1 MLFGTILLW
10 ALNVTVTRYVV
21 THGFKPLAYA
31 TIRYF
36 AATALFWAL
45 TWRRER
51 SFRIA
56 REDVRLVA
64 IGGVLI
70 FLNQL
75 CFVISVHETSAST
88 VALILGA
95 LPIFTALIASFF
107 GIERVSGRF
116 WMAAAV
122 AFVGVG
128 FVAAGSGGFSSN
140 VGGDALAVGTT
151 ISWAGYSVVVAPL
164 MRRYS
169 PFLISSLILG
179 IGWLPLA
186 LVSIPQLAEQ
196 EYTGFDWKVW
206 LGLGYAIIGPLFLTN
221 LLWYTAID
229 RVGPSRANLFTNL
242 QPFFAV
248 LFALVLLSEHL
259 NRWEIVGAGAI
270 AAGIMLERL
279 RRRAP
284 AQVVVEAAE

>member
-1 MLFGTILLW
+1 MLLGTILLW

-21 THGFKPLAYA
+21 THGFRPLAYA

-36 AATALFWAL
+36 AATVLFWSF
-45 TWRRER
+45 TWKRER
-51 SFRIA
+51 SFRVA
-56 REDVRLVA
+56 RGDVRLVA
-64 IGGVLI
+64 LGGLLI

-95 LPIFTALIASFF
+95 LPIFTGLIASLF
-107 GIERVSGRF
+107 GIERLSTRF
-116 WMAAAV
+116 WVAAAA

-151 ISWAGYSVVVAPL
+151 ISWAGYSVVISPL

-179 IGWLPLA
+179 IGWVPLA
-186 LVSIPQLAEQ
+186 LVSILQLTEQ
-196 EYTGFDWKVW
+196 HYGGFDWKVW
-206 LGLGYAIIGPLFLTN
+206 LGLGYAIVGPLFLTN
-221 LLWYTAID
+221 ILWYRAISS
-229 RVGPSRANLFTNL
+229 VGPSRANLFTNL
-242 QPFFAV
+242 QPFV
-248 LFALVLLSEHL
+248 SVVFALVLLSETL
-259 NRWEIVGAGAI
+259 NRWEIVGAAGIASAI
-270 AAGIMLERL
+270 ALERL
-279 RRRAP
+279 RRREP
-284 AQVVVEAAE
+284 ARVAVE

>member
-1 MLFGTILLW
+1 MLLGTILLW

-21 THGFKPLAYA
+21 THGFRPLAYA

-36 AATALFWAL
+36 AATVLFWSF
-45 TWRRER
+45 TWKRER
-51 SFRIA
+51 SFRVA
-56 REDVRLVA
+56 RGDVRLVA
-64 IGGVLI
+64 LGGLLI

-95 LPIFTALIASFF
+95 LPIFTGLIASLF
-107 GIERVSGRF
+107 GIERLSTRF
-116 WMAAAV
+116 WVAAAA

-151 ISWAGYSVVVAPL
+151 ISWAGYSVVISPL

-179 IGWLPLA
+179 IGWVPLA
-186 LVSIPQLAEQ
+186 LVSIPQLLDQ
-196 EYTGFDWKVW
+196 RWSGFDWKVW
-206 LGLGYAIIGPLFLTN
+206 LALGYAIIGPLFLTN
-221 LLWYTAID
+221 ILWYRAISS
-229 RVGPSRANLFTNL
+229 VGPSRANLFTNL
-242 QPFFAV
+242 QPFV
-248 LFALVLLSEHL
+248 SVVFALVLLSETL
-259 NRWEIVGAGAI
+259 NRWEIVGAAGIASAI
-270 AAGIMLERL
+270 ALERL
-279 RRRAP
+279 RRREP
-284 AQVVVEAAE
+284 ARVAVE

>member
-21 THGFKPLAYA
+21 THGFRPLAYA
-31 TIRYF
+31 TLRYF

-56 REDVRLVA
+56 RDDVKLVA
-64 IGGVLI
+64 LGGLLI

-95 LPIFTALIASFF
+95 LPIFTGLIASLF
-107 GIERVSGRF
+107 GIELLSSRF
-116 WMAAAV
+116 WIAAAV

-140 VGGDALAVGTT
+140 IGGDALAVGTT

-164 MRRYS
+164 MQRYS

-196 EYTGFDWKVW
+196 RYGGFDWKVW
-206 LGLGYAIIGPLFLTN
+206 LCLGYAIIGPLFLTN

-229 RVGPSRANLFTNL
+229 RVGPSRANLFTNI

-259 NRWEIVGAGAI
+259 NRWEIVGAVAI
-270 AAGIMLERL
+270 GAGILLERL
-279 RRRAP
+279 RRQAP
-284 AQVVVEAAE
+284 VEVAAE

>member
-21 THGFKPLAYA
+21 THGFRPLAYA

-36 AATALFWAL
+36 AAAVLFWAL

-56 REDVRLVA
+56 RDDVRLVA
-64 IGGVLI
+64 LGGVLI

-95 LPIFTALIASFF
+95 LPIFTGLIASVF
-107 GIERVSGRF
+107 GIERLSGRF
-116 WMAAAV
+116 WVAAAV
-122 AFVGVG
+122 AFAGVG
-128 FVAAGSGGFSSN
+128 FVAAGSGGFSGN
-140 VGGDALAVGTT
+140 VGGDVLALGTT
-151 ISWAGYSVVVAPL
+151 ISWAGYAVVVAPL

-186 LVSIPQLAEQ
+186 LVSTPQLAEQ
-196 EYTGFDWKVW
+196 RYTGFDWKVW
-206 LGLGYAIIGPLFLTN
+206 LGLAYAIVGPLFLTN
-221 LLWYTAID
+221 ILWFTAID
-229 RVGPSRANLFTNL
+229 RVGPSRANLFTNI

-259 NRWEIVGAGAI
+259 NRWEIVGAVAI
-270 AAGIMLERL
+270 AAGIALERV
-279 RRRAP
+279 RRREPIRVA
-284 AQVVVEAAE
+284 VE

>member
-1 MLFGTILLW
+1 MLLGTILLW

-21 THGFKPLAYA
+21 THGFRPLAYA

-36 AATALFWAL
+36 AATVLFWGL

-51 SFRIA
+51 SFRIE
-56 REDVRLVA
+56 RGDMRLVVL
-64 IGGVLI
+64 GGVLI

-95 LPIFTALIASFF
+95 LPIFTGLIASLF
-107 GIERVSGRF
+107 GIERLTGRF
-116 WMAAAV
+116 WLAAAV

-140 VGGDALAVGTT
+140 VGGDALALGTT
-151 ISWAGYSVVVAPL
+151 ISWAGYSVVIAPL

-186 LVSIPQLAEQ
+186 LVSIPQLAAQ
-196 EYTGFDWKVW
+196 RYSGFDWKVW
-206 LGLGYAIIGPLFLTN
+206 LCLGYAIVGPLFLTN

-229 RVGPSRANLFTNL
+229 RVGPSRANLFTNI

-259 NRWEIVGAGAI
+259 NRWEIVGAVAI
-270 AAGIMLERL
+270 AAGIVLERL
-279 RRRAP
+279 GRLAP
-284 AQVVVEAAE
+284 VGVPAE

>member
-21 THGFKPLAYA
+21 THGFRPLAYA

-36 AATALFWAL
+36 AAAVLFWAL

-56 REDVRLVA
+56 RGDVRLVA
-64 IGGVLI
+64 LGGVLI

-95 LPIFTALIASFF
+95 LPIFTGLIASLF
-107 GIERVSGRF
+107 GIERLSGRF
-116 WMAAAV
+116 WVAAAV
-122 AFVGVG
+122 AFAGVG
-128 FVAAGSGGFSSN
+128 FVAAGSGGFSGN
-140 VGGDALAVGTT
+140 VGGDVLALGTT
-151 ISWAGYSVVVAPL
+151 ISWAGYAVVVAPL

-186 LVSIPQLAEQ
+186 LVSTPQLAEQ
-196 EYTGFDWKVW
+196 QYTGFDWKVW
-206 LGLGYAIIGPLFLTN
+206 LGLAYAIVGPLFLTN
-221 LLWYTAID
+221 ILWFTAID

-259 NRWEIVGAGAI
+259 NRWEIVGAVAI
-270 AAGIMLERL
+270 AAGIALERV
-279 RRRAP
+279 RRREPMRVA
-284 AQVVVEAAE
+284 VE

>member
-21 THGFKPLAYA
+21 THGFRPLAYA

-36 AATALFWAL
+36 AAAVLFWAL

-56 REDVRLVA
+56 RNDVRLVA
-64 IGGVLI
+64 LGGVLI

-95 LPIFTALIASFF
+95 LPIFTGLIASVF
-107 GIERVSGRF
+107 GIERLSGRF
-116 WMAAAV
+116 WVAAAV
-122 AFVGVG
+122 AFAGVG
-128 FVAAGSGGFSSN
+128 FVAAGSGGFSGN
-140 VGGDALAVGTT
+140 VGGDVLALGTT
-151 ISWAGYSVVVAPL
+151 ISWAGYAVVVAPL
-164 MRRYS
+164 MQRYS

-186 LVSIPQLAEQ
+186 LVSTPQLAEQ
-196 EYTGFDWKVW
+196 QYTGFDWKVW
-206 LGLGYAIIGPLFLTN
+206 LGLAYAIVGPLFLTN
-221 LLWYTAID
+221 ILWFTAID
-229 RVGPSRANLFTNL
+229 RVGPSRANLFTNI

-259 NRWEIVGAGAI
+259 NRWEIVGAVAI
-270 AAGIMLERL
+270 AAGIALERV
-279 RRRAP
+279 RRREPIRVA
-284 AQVVVEAAE
+284 VE

>member
-21 THGFKPLAYA
+21 THGFRPLAYA

-36 AATALFWAL
+36 AAAVLFWAL

-56 REDVRLVA
+56 RDDVRLVA
-64 IGGVLI
+64 LGGVLI

-75 CFVISVHETSAST
+75 CFVVSVHETSAST

-95 LPIFTALIASFF
+95 LPIFTGLIASLF
-107 GIERVSGRF
+107 GIERLSGRF
-116 WMAAAV
+116 WLAAAV
-122 AFVGVG
+122 AFAGVG
-128 FVAAGSGGFSSN
+128 FVAAGSGGFSGN
-140 VGGDALAVGTT
+140 VGGDVLALGTT
-151 ISWAGYSVVVAPL
+151 ISWAGYAVVVAPL

-186 LVSIPQLAEQ
+186 LVSTPQLAEQ
-196 EYTGFDWKVW
+196 QYTGFDWKVW
-206 LGLGYAIIGPLFLTN
+206 LGLAYAIVGPLFLTN
-221 LLWYTAID
+221 ILWFTAID

-259 NRWEIVGAGAI
+259 NRWEIVGAVAI
-270 AAGIMLERL
+270 AAGIALERV
-279 RRRAP
+279 RRREPIRVA
-284 AQVVVEAAE
+284 VE

>member
-1 MLFGTILLW
+1 MLLGTILLW

-36 AATALFWAL
+36 AATVLFWGF
-45 TWRRER
+45 TWQRER

-56 REDVRLVA
+56 RADLRLVA
-64 IGGVLI
+64 LGGLLI

-95 LPIFTALIASFF
+95 LPIFTGLIASLF
-107 GIERVSGRF
+107 GIERLSGGF
-116 WMAAAV
+116 WIAAAV
-122 AFVGVG
+122 AFAGVG

-140 VGGDALAVGTT
+140 VGGDALALGTT
-151 ISWAGYSVVVAPL
+151 VSWAGYSVVIAPL

-179 IGWLPLA
+179 IGVVPLA
-186 LVSIPQLAEQ
+186 LVSIPQLDAQ
-196 EYTGFDWKVW
+196 GFGAFDWQVW
-206 LGLGYAIIGPLFLTN
+206 AGLGFAIVGPLFLTN
-221 LLWYTAID
+221 LLWYRAISS
-229 RVGPSRANLFTNL
+229 VGPSRANLFTNL
-242 QPFFAV
+242 QPFITVV
-248 LFALVLLSEHL
+248 LALVLLSETL
-259 NRWEIVGAGAI
+259 NRWEVVGAVAIGAAI
-270 AAGIMLERL
+270 TIERVRSRSL
-279 RRRAP
+279 VRVP
-284 AQVVVEAAE
+284 AE

>member
-21 THGFKPLAYA
+21 THGFRPLAYA

-36 AATALFWAL
+36 AAAALFWAL

-56 REDVRLVA
+56 RDDVRLVA
-64 IGGVLI
+64 LGGVLI
-70 FLNQL
+70 FLNQV

-95 LPIFTALIASFF
+95 LPIFTGLIASLF
-107 GIERVSGRF
+107 GIERLSGRF
-116 WMAAAV
+116 WVAAAV
-122 AFVGVG
+122 AFAGVG
-128 FVAAGSGGFSSN
+128 FVAAGSGGFSGN
-140 VGGDALAVGTT
+140 VGGDVLALGTT
-151 ISWAGYSVVVAPL
+151 ISWAAYSVVVAPL

-186 LVSIPQLAEQ
+186 LVSTPQLAEQ
-196 EYTGFDWKVW
+196 QYAGFDWKVW
-206 LGLGYAIIGPLFLTN
+206 LGLAYAIVGPLFLTN
-221 LLWYTAID
+221 ILWFTAID
-229 RVGPSRANLFTNL
+229 RVGPSRASLFANL
-242 QPFFAV
+242 QPFLAAII
-248 LFALVLLSEHL
+248 ALVLLSEP
-259 NRWEIVGAGAI
+259 ITTVQIIGGVAI
-270 AAGIMLERL
+270 AAGIALSP
-279 RRRAP
+279 RRPAP
-284 AQVVVEAAE
+284 VPPAE

>member
-21 THGFKPLAYA
+21 THGFRPLAYA

-36 AATALFWAL
+36 AAAVLFWAL

-56 REDVRLVA
+56 RNDVRLVA
-64 IGGVLI
+64 LGGVLI

-95 LPIFTALIASFF
+95 LPIFTGLIASVF
-107 GIERVSGRF
+107 GIERLSGRF
-116 WMAAAV
+116 WVAAAV
-122 AFVGVG
+122 AFAGVG
-128 FVAAGSGGFSSN
+128 FVAAGSGGFSGN
-140 VGGDALAVGTT
+140 VGGDVLALGTT
-151 ISWAGYSVVVAPL
+151 ISWAGYAVVVAPL

-186 LVSIPQLAEQ
+186 LVSTPQLAEQ
-196 EYTGFDWKVW
+196 QYTGFDWKVW
-206 LGLGYAIIGPLFLTN
+206 LGLAYAIVGPLFLTN
-221 LLWYTAID
+221 ILWFTAID
-229 RVGPSRANLFTNL
+229 RVGPSRANLFTNI

-259 NRWEIVGAGAI
+259 NRWEIVGAVAI
-270 AAGIMLERL
+270 AAGIALERV
-279 RRRAP
+279 RRREPIRVA
-284 AQVVVEAAE
+284 VE

>member
-21 THGFKPLAYA
+21 THGFRPLAYA

-64 IGGVLI
+64 LGGVII

-95 LPIFTALIASFF
+95 LPIFTGLIASFF
-107 GIERVSGRF
+107 GIEHLSGRF
-116 WMAAAV
+116 WVAAAV
-122 AFVGVG
+122 AFAGVG

-140 VGGDALAVGTT
+140 VGGDALALGTT

-186 LVSIPQLAEQ
+186 LVSSPQLAEQ
-196 EYTGFDWKVW
+196 HYTGFDWKVW
-206 LGLGYAIIGPLFLTN
+206 LGLAYAIVGPLFLTN
-221 LLWYTAID
+221 ILWFTAID

-259 NRWEIVGAGAI
+259 NRWEIVGAVAI
-270 AAGIMLERL
+270 AAGIVLDRL
-279 RRRAP
+279 RRLAP
-284 AQVVVEAAE
+284 VGVPAE